1 MKIGI
6 PKEIK
11 NGEGRVALT
20 PADVKKLTAEGH
32 VVFVETGAGGLS
44 GFSDEEY
51 RSVGAQILPHPFVL
65 YKWSDLIVKVKEPMP
80 EECGLLCDDQI
91 VFGFLHLAANSKLIE
106 VIQEKNITAVAFET
120 IEADDGSRPILA
132 PMSSIAG
139 RLAAQAGMHYLKLE
153 NGGKGIIISDAT
165 ATIVGAAGIVGR
177 SAMHWLASLGAR
189 IRAFDKNRSAL
200 DKMRKHYCF
209 EIIEPDPESLRR
221 AVAESDLLIL
231 AAVAHGASAP
241 KIITRQMAASMEKGS
256 VLVDVAIDQ
265 GGCSETSKTTTLAA
279 PVYVEEGVIHYCVP
293 NLPGSV
299 PRSST
304 NALSEAVIPYLL
316 KLAKCFIDQRLNME
330 ALKNC
335 GDVRKGIQI
344 YNGAVTNKALADSL
358 GKDFQPLIIKK

>member
-20 PADVKKLTAEGH
+20 PAGVKKLTAEGH
-32 VVFVETGAGGLS
+32 IVFVETGAGSLS
-44 GFSDEEY
+44 GFGDEEY
-51 RSVGAQILPHPFVL
+51 RSVGAQILPHPFAL
-65 YKWSDLIVKVKEPMP
+65 YGWSDLIVKVKEPMP
-80 EECGLLCDDQI
+80 DECGLLVDDQI
-91 VFGFLHLAANSKLIE
+91 VFGFLHLAANSKLVE
-106 VIQEKNITAVAFET
+106 VMCEKNITAVAFEM
-120 IEADDGSRPILA
+120 IEDDEGSRPILA

-139 RLAAQAGMHYLKLE
+139 RLAAQAGMHYLKSE
-153 NGGKGIIISDAT
+153 NGGKGILISDAT
-165 ATIVGAAGIVGR
+165 ATIVGAAGTVGR
-177 SAMHWLASLGAR
+177 AAMHWLGSLGAR
-189 IRAFDKNRSAL
+189 IRAFDKNRQAL

-209 EIIEPDPESLRR
+209 EIVEPDPESLRR

-241 KIITRQMAASMEKGS
+241 KIITRQMVASMEKGS

-265 GGCSETSKTTTLAA
+265 GGCSETSKTTKLAA

-304 NALSEAVIPYLL
+304 NALSEAVISYLP

-330 ALKNC
+330 ALKSC
-335 GDVRKGIQI
+335 GDIKKGIQI

-358 GKDFQPLIIKK
+358 GKEFQPLIIK